1 MKRAL
6 FVVGLS
12 LLAACR
18 APSPI
23 AKQPP
28 FDFDAAIGPGPDAY
42 GSEADLI
49 ERWADGGTLRTF
61 WESGESGSFAGVR
74 GVNIAY
80 RIHRV
85 ANPRAAVVIVPGR
98 TEAII
103 KFAELASDLHAQGY
117 STYAL
122 TLRGQGEAGRML
134 PDKDKGYVEYFDD
147 YLKDTHAFITTKVK
161 PDNARVFMVAHS
173 LGGAVAV
180 LVNDTYPDDVQAL
193 ALSSPML
200 DINLGAFPPPVAAT
214 LGEGIC
220 GVTDGTGYV
229 LGAGDYERET
239 DFENNSVTHSLNRWK
254 WKIQQLD
261 DDPSIRLGGT
271 TWRWLC
277 QSLDASSRAQLS
289 GKYSSTPTLLFSAS
303 EDTIVHI
310 KGGATYC
317 NDAPRCTLT
326 VLDGAKHEIFAE
338 TDALRNL
345 TVSRIVK
352 FFDAE
357 VAP

>member
-1 MKRAL
+1 
-6 FVVGLS
+6 
-12 LLAACR
+12 
-18 APSPI
+18 
-23 AKQPP
+23 
-28 FDFDAAIGPGPDAY
+28 
-42 GSEADLI
+42 
-49 ERWADGGTLRTF
+49 
-61 WESGESGSFAGVR
+61 VR

-80 RIHRV
+80 RVHRV
-85 ANPRAAVVIVPGR
+85 MNPKAAVVIIPGR

-103 KFAELASDLHAQGY
+103 KFAELARDLTAQGY
-117 STYAL
+117 STYSV

-134 PDKDKGYVEYFDD
+134 SDQDKGYVEYFDD

-161 PDNARVFMVAHS
+161 TDNARVFMVAHS

-180 LVNDTYPDDVQAL
+180 LVNDEYPDDVQAL

-254 WKIQQLD
+254 WKIGQLD

-277 QSLDASSRAQLS
+277 QALDASTRASMS
-289 GKYSSTPTLLFSAS
+289 GRYSSTPTLMFIAGK
-303 EDTIVHI
+303 DTIVNAPGQE
-310 KGGATYC
+310 KYC
-317 NDAPRCTLT
+317 ADAPYACARETFAPSTWCSPAMPRTWSAAS
-326 VLDGAKHEIFAE
+326 AKRSSPDAPIGFDDSTPPDMFTGNDPSSAVSPRSTIFQPSLWA
-338 TDALRNL
+338 AM
-345 TVSRIVK
+345 S
-352 FFDAE
+352 
-357 VAP
+357 